1 MPRCAEFQPHVQQ
14 CLHVDRAALKAFRSM
29 FRSMSRSMKNDA
41 PAHCR
46 GVVLRASWVASGPT
60 DQPAFLTEPSIGA
73 EGSVWWWT
81 SFQSPLSMRNTFV
94 ARTLNGMTLPSTFM
108 APATSVQLT

>member
-1 MPRCAEFQPHVQQ
+1 MPPSVPRSAEFQPNFQQ

-29 FRSMSRSMKNDA
+29 FRSIEARRPGA
-41 PAHCR
+41 LPGR
-46 GVVLRASWVASGPT
+46 RASWVASGPT

-81 SFQSPLSMRNTFV
+81 NFQSPLSMRNTFV